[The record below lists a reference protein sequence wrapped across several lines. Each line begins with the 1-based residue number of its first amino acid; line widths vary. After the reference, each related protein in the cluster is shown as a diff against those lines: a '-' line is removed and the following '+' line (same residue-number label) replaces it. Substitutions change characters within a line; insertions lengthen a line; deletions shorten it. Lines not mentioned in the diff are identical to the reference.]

1 MASSFDTRGSQQQ
14 KVNQLLQKATIDL
27 HSFAILSKEKK
38 EGIFLS
44 GLMKVNLIKEF
55 GKPNNESL
63 TSSLGPELINQLTLP
78 MLPMLPIKAANVA
91 NFTYVAHVQL
101 AE

>member
-63 TSSLGPELINQLTLP
+63 TSSLGQELINQLTLP
-78 MLPMLPIKAANVA
+78 MLPINSANVA

>member
-1 MASSFDTRGSQQQ
+1 MICTA
-14 KVNQLLQKATIDL
+14 LQFFL
-27 HSFAILSKEKK
+27 KEKK

-55 GKPNNESL
+55 GKPNNERL

-78 MLPMLPIKAANVA
+78 MLSMFPINSANVA
-91 NFTYVAHVQL
+91 NFTYAAHVQL